1 MLADL
6 LAERFLL
13 LLAALLLTLILY
25 WLWRVLSAY
34 RLARRARQ
42 ELPAELATLVPPGR
56 PALLY
61 FTAPDCAQC
70 RLRQAPILAQL
81 GALAQE
87 TKRELSIHTLDAIQ
101 HDSLARFFGIM
112 TVPTTIWLDAERR
125 PVAVNHGLA
134 TLDQLRRQLFVV
146 RSA

>member
-1 MLADL
+1 M
-6 LAERFLL
+6 LAERFFLL
-13 LLAALLLTLILY
+13 LVALLLTIALY
-25 WLWRVLSAY
+25 RLWQTVSAY
-34 RLARRARQ
+34 RLARRANHD
-42 ELPAELATLVPPGR
+42 LPPELATLVPPGR
-56 PALLY
+56 PTLLY
-61 FTAPDCAQC
+61 FTTPDCAQC

-81 GALAQE
+81 GALAGE

-101 HDSLARFFGIM
+101 YDALARFFGIM

-134 TLDQLRRQLFVV
+134 TLDQLRRQLFAV